1 MQQWAQ
7 QKTKKE
13 GGFPYPYDLQRILEM
28 SSSSPMLKR
37 FMDSLPQNST
47 LVKALALMR
56 KCKIDYRFFVEKTLR
71 PGDSKPKDKLGYLR
85 HMVRNSPKSR
95 KLLQILRK
103 HVVESKDSRVLIF
116 CNQPVTAVFLL
127 WVNHSDGKT

>member
-1 MQQWAQ
+1 
-7 QKTKKE
+7 
-13 GGFPYPYDLQRILEM
+13 
-28 SSSSPMLKR
+28 MLKR

-56 KCKIDYRFFVEKTLR
+56 KYKIDYRFFVEKTLR

-103 HVVESKDSRVLIF
+103 HVIESKDSRVLIF

-127 WVNHSDGKT
+127 WVNHSDSKHELVLTFFSFLKQCTTM